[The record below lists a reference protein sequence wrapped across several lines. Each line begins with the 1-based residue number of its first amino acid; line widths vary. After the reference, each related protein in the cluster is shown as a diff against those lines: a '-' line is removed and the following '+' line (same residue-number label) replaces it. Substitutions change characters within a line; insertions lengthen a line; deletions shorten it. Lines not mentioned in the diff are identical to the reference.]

1 MVASTASY
9 TLRNGLMRYGN
20 KAKKAILDELQGILD
35 RHVWDP
41 HHDHELTREQKKNPI
56 HAKWVIT
63 PKVTPE
69 GVFEKVKVRLVVLG
83 NLQSDDELLTN
94 TRSPT
99 PSLHTIFA
107 QAAIA
112 AATRRSMWDK
122 HF

>member
-41 HHDHELTREQKKNPI
+41 HHDHELTRQQKKNPL

-69 GVFEKVKVRLVVLG
+69 GVFEKVKVRSADIT
-83 NLQSDDELLTN
+83 NAYLQGKPLDRIILYRILLAV
-94 TRSPT
+94 
-99 PSLHTIFA
+99 SLRKEY
-107 QAAIA
+107 QMEQ
-112 AATRRSMWDK
+112 S
-122 HF
+122 